1 MLNSEFICIIV
12 TDQSYLGNWGK
23 RVNFSNGVAEI
34 QQKYER
40 QREKVGERK
49 FWISTM
55 TSQKFLLP
63 KPADRETNCGNA
75 IAEIGKKNLWQL
87 WQCHCWKWE
96 EKKIVVVKITCEELK
111 KKKCYVYNIF
121 TTNHRWLVLLA
132 QIWILH
138 WDYFFNPTITT
149 CYLKFVVK
157 IL

>member
-1 MLNSEFICIIV
+1 MLNSKFICIIV
-12 TDQSYLGNWGK
+12 TVQSYLGNWGK
-23 RVNFSNGVAEI
+23 RVNFSNGVVEI

-40 QREKVGERK
+40 QREKVGQRK
-49 FWISTM
+49 FWISAM
-55 TSQKFLLP
+55 ASQKFLLP

-75 IAEIGKKNLWQL
+75 IAENGRKKKNSGGQNHMWG
-87 WQCHCWKWE
+87 
-96 EKKIVVVKITCEELK
+96 IK

>member
-12 TDQSYLGNWGK
+12 TVQSYLGNWGK

-40 QREKVGERK
+40 EREREKVGERK
-49 FWISTM
+49 FWISAM
-55 TSQKFLLP
+55 ASQKFLLP

-96 EKKIVVVKITCEELK
+96 EKKNSGCQNHMWGIK
-111 KKKCYVYNIF
+111 KKKVLCLQYFYNKTQVISIISSNFNF
-121 TTNHRWLVLLA
+121 TLRL
-132 QIWILH
+132 
-138 WDYFFNPTITT
+138 FF
-149 CYLKFVVK
+149 
-157 IL
+157 